1 MTDEQL
7 AQSIR
12 DLCGTDDNDLAQIR
26 AMYDRKLFEDNET
39 THGVYVQIN
48 IDDYVTAIDSDAYI
62 PDLSY
67 WIKVDEGKG
76 ELFKYAR
83 VNYCPK
89 GLQTDGG
96 YNYKL
101 VDGVVVYAPQV
112 EQPEDHNEMS
122 SQEEFFVA
130 SRKYETGELI
140 SIQGRM
146 YEVISIILAGGK
158 IIPDSNVRETTLEQY
173 INNKVQEATA

>member
-48 IDDYVTAIDSDAYI
+48 IDDYVTAIDSDAFI

-76 ELFKYAR
+76 ELYKYAR

-89 GLQTDGG
+89 GLQTNGG

-112 EQPEDHNEMS
+112 EQPEDHNELGP
-122 SQEEFFVA
+122 QEQFFEA
-130 SRKYETGELI
+130 TRNYEVGELI
-140 SIQGRM
+140 TIQGRL
-146 YEVISIILAGGK
+146 YEVIAP
-158 IIPDSNVRETTLEQY
+158 IPDGGSITVGQNVVETTLSDY
-173 INNKVQEATA
+173 INSRTEA